1 MSSLRVTLFGR
12 MRCMVDDQEV
22 KGLDARKV
30 QELFIYLLLHR
41 SRPCTRDALATL
53 LWGERATAQ
62 AKKNLRQTLWQ
73 LQSALDVTA
82 TSDRPLLF
90 ATAEWVELNPAAGL
104 WLDVEHFERAYAATR
119 QVDDHE
125 LTPEQVSDLRRAVE
139 LYGGDLLEGWYHDW
153 CIFERER
160 LQGMYLAMLDK
171 LVAYVEGAGDF
182 ALGVYYCE
190 LSLRCDPA
198 RERTHRRL
206 MRLHA
211 LAGNR
216 TAALRQFD
224 LCRAMLADELG
235 VEPAQSTV
243 ALYERI
249 CQDRLDVQAEPTV
262 PADAGSVGDILRR
275 MRTMQATLSAAL
287 DQVQRD
293 IEAVERMIQRA
304 R

>member
-1 MSSLRVTLFGR
+1 MSALRITLFGR
-12 MRCMVDDQEV
+12 LRCTLDDQDL

-41 SRPCTRDALATL
+41 ARPCTRDALATL

-73 LQSALDVTA
+73 LQGALDGAV
-82 TSDRPLLF
+82 SPNGPLLC
-90 ATAEWVELNPAAGL
+90 ATAEWVEINPAAGL

-119 QVDDHE
+119 QVADHD
-125 LTPEQVSDLRRAVE
+125 LAPDQVTALRRAVE
-139 LYGGDLLEGWYHDW
+139 LYDGDLLEGWYHDW

-171 LVAYVEGAGDF
+171 LVAYAERTADF
-182 ALGVYYCE
+182 ATAVHYCE

-224 LCRAMLADELG
+224 LCREMLANDLG
-235 VEPAQSTV
+235 VAPAQSTV
-243 ALYERI
+243 SLYERI
-249 CQDRLDVQAEPTV
+249 RQDHLGVDEASQA
-262 PADAGSVGDILRR
+262 PADAAGVGDILRR
-275 MRTMQATLSAAL
+275 LRTVHATLAAAL
-287 DQVQRD
+287 DQVQQD
-293 IEAVERMIQRA
+293 IEAVERLIQRT